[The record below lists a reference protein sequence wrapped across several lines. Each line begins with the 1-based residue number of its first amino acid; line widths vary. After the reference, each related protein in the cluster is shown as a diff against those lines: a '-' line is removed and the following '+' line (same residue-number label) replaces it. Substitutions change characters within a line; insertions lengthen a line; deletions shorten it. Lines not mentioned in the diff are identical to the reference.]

1 MKNRLLL
8 IFLLLTNFAFAQRNS
23 ISIGYGYGTT
33 DQIISGFAT
42 ALAAGF
48 TDAKSANVKSTGAIA
63 LSYHHFNES
72 NRAGL
77 GFAVVYDNIRCDI
90 QNKSGS
96 KISTSKSTVITAAA
110 EGKVKY
116 NKGENFNIHG
126 LLGAGYTFTN
136 TTYDPPPSSGE
147 KTKKDGHFNFQITP
161 IGLQFGG
168 NVKVFAEVGFG
179 YKGLAN
185 GGIQFNF

>member
-77 GFAVVYDNIRCDI
+77 GFAVVYDNIRSDI

-116 NKGENFNIHG
+116 NKGENFNIYG

-136 TTYDPPPSSGE
+136 TTDPPPSSGE